1 MLDVLVLVCST
12 SMTPSLG
19 DCTTSTALDTL
30 ILPMPAEQPEACL
43 KLGQAY
49 LAQTELG
56 RSLKPGEKVKIM
68 CRRQATLAQPSTPFP
83 EPSGRAEQPEAREL
97 VIRTP
102 NRASEPGP
110 IRLRNGRSGC
120 SNTNRQSRTG
130 RDWRCR

>member
-1 MLDVLVLVCST
+1 MPCGKLLQLEIEKRGTSMLDVLVLVCST

-68 CRRQATLAQPSTPFP
+68 CRRQAHWRSQAHPFLSHPAGQNSQKLAS
-83 EPSGRAEQPEAREL
+83 
-97 VIRTP
+97 
-102 NRASEPGP
+102 
-110 IRLRNGRSGC
+110 
-120 SNTNRQSRTG
+120 
-130 RDWRCR
+130 W